1 MRCLLERQALLL
13 LSLKIEG
20 LRVYLPPVG
29 VLVREVAVVDEA
41 EAVGEAERVSNY
53 EQERRNEVGAHVHGV
68 VIPQQDV
75 VQMALAA
82 WLEDAED
89 LELIEERRKSGKF
102 HSLEDAKR
110 LLEL

>member
-1 MRCLLERQALLL
+1 MADFAR
-13 LSLKIEG
+13 LSTRIDVELKE
-20 LRVYLPPVG
+20 
-29 VLVREVAVVDEA
+29 VLDAYVR
-41 EAVGEAERVSNY
+41 RS
-53 EQERRNEVGAHVHGV
+53 R
-68 VIPQQDV
+68 IPQQDV

-89 LELIEERRKSGKF
+89 LQLIEERRKSGKF

>member
-1 MRCLLERQALLL
+1 MADFAR
-13 LSLKIEG
+13 LSTRIDVELKE
-20 LRVYLPPVG
+20 
-29 VLVREVAVVDEA
+29 VLDAYVR
-41 EAVGEAERVSNY
+41 RS
-53 EQERRNEVGAHVHGV
+53 R
-68 VIPQQDV
+68 ISQQDV

-89 LELIEERRKSGKF
+89 LQFIEERRKSGKF